1 MVRIFLSN
9 RKNSYRIVE
18 NEENTIIVTEK
29 QLNDM
34 QLNDAD
40 ATEAISEECKALTI
54 EETILGTH
62 AHILNDEII
71 STLERKF
78 ETFSES
84 IESRLLNIEDQI
96 IDARDSHIEK
106 IGDDN
111 SDNSDNTYWK
121 IAFLNWNVKS

>member
-40 ATEAISEECKALTI
+40 ATEAISEE
-54 EETILGTH
+54 
-62 AHILNDEII
+62 
-71 STLERKF
+71 
-78 ETFSES
+78 
-84 IESRLLNIEDQI
+84 
-96 IDARDSHIEK
+96 
-106 IGDDN
+106 
-111 SDNSDNTYWK
+111 
-121 IAFLNWNVKS
+121 

>member
-29 QLNDM
+29 QLNDT

-40 ATEAISEECKALTI
+40 ATEAISEEGNALTI
-54 EETILGTH
+54 EETILVTH

-96 IDARDSHIEK
+96 IDARDSHIKK

-111 SDNSDNTYWK
+111 SE
-121 IAFLNWNVKS
+121 ILIILIEKSHF